1 MDEKEGME
9 KMSLP
14 LLIRSK
20 LFWYYNGKLDCNWY
34 MGMGDGANVAKQN
47 AYIKDM
53 NRFGINTAVINIM
66 NEELSSIFTGEFMR
80 STIHEGKLKLLVDFI
95 MRLKNSGKL
104 VVIVFFDCPP
114 AQNAKYPFWRYS
126 SRLAPFLEIATRAL
140 APIVDGFILG
150 IETDRGPC
158 SIDIVEAGID
168 WIQRFAFRMVG
179 DYRLQLPVGT
189 HEQNVRRNKNGK
201 LYLKR
206 RVPRNA
212 DFHGFETMNHP
223 YDGDKVPVSKMVE
236 ELQFLVAHSGG
247 IPVWKMESNP
257 SEGAHARKQNRRIA
271 ELPGVVGVSG
281 VL

>member
-1 MDEKEGME
+1 M
-9 KMSLP
+9 LP
-14 LLIRSK
+14 LLVRSK

-34 MGMGDGANVAKQN
+34 MGLGDGANVAKQN

-95 MRLKNSGKL
+95 MRLKENGKI

-114 AQNAKYPFWRYS
+114 AKHPKYPFWRYGD
-126 SRLAPFLEIATRAL
+126 RLALFLEVATRAL
-140 APIVDGFILG
+140 SPIVDGFILG
-150 IETDRGPC
+150 IETGRGPC
-158 SIDIVEAGID
+158 SIDLVEAGIGL
-168 WIQRFAFRMVG
+168 IQQFAFRMIG

-189 HEQNVRRNKNGK
+189 HEQNVRRNKKGK

-212 DFHGFETMNHP
+212 NFHGYETMNHP
-223 YDGDKVPVSKMVE
+223 YDGDKVPVSEMVE
-236 ELQFLVAHSGG
+236 EVQFLVARSGG
-247 IPVWKMESNP
+247 IPIWKMESNP
-257 SEGAHARKQNRRIA
+257 SEGKIAKKQNNGIA
-271 ELPGVVGVSG
+271 KLPGVIGVSG
-281 VL
+281 AM